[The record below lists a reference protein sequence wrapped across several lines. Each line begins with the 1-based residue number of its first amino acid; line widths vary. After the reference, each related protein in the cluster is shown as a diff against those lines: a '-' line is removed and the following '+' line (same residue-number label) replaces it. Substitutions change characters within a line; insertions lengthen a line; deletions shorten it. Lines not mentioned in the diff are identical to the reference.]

1 LSTEANKSQITI
13 EPMVKHPRIIKA
25 AGCPRSSAGIGHNQ
39 LPEPL
44 EIELS
49 DIEELTQSVYA
60 LKAQPESPPDKGG
73 TAQAVITVESKASK
87 LREWAER
94 RGEEFASEAAKA
106 AGKQV
111 GTWLT
116 GAFVIWLVDQILGL
130 SHVARMWLDA
140 LISK

>member
-1 LSTEANKSQITI
+1 
-13 EPMVKHPRIIKA
+13 M
-25 AGCPRSSAGIGHNQ
+25 GHN
-39 LPEPL
+39 LPPEPL

-60 LKAQPESPPDKGG
+60 LKAQPESPPDKGD
-73 TAQAVITVESKASK
+73 AALQAVITVESKASK

>member
-1 LSTEANKSQITI
+1 
-13 EPMVKHPRIIKA
+13 M
-25 AGCPRSSAGIGHNQ
+25 GHNQ

-60 LKAQPESPPDKGG
+60 LKAQPESPPDKGD
-73 TAQAVITVESKASK
+73 AALQAVITVESKASK

-94 RGEEFASEAAKA
+94 RGEEFTSEAAKA

>member
-1 LSTEANKSQITI
+1 ME
-13 EPMVKHPRIIKA
+13 
-25 AGCPRSSAGIGHNQ
+25 HNQ

-94 RGEEFASEAAKA
+94 RGEEFSSEAAKA

>member
-1 LSTEANKSQITI
+1 ME
-13 EPMVKHPRIIKA
+13 
-25 AGCPRSSAGIGHNQ
+25 HNQ
-39 LPEPL
+39 PPEPG

-49 DIEELTQSVYA
+49 DIEELTQSVYP
-60 LKAQPESPPDKGG
+60 LKAQPESPPDKDD
-73 TAQAVITVESKASK
+73 AALQAVITVESKASK
-87 LREWAER
+87 PREWAER
-94 RGEEFASEAAKA
+94 HGEEFTSEAAKA